1 MVYMHCPIFEVLL
14 KIHSIFFILCETFC
28 IQIIC
33 RVGSLTDMRRASLVL
48 GVWRGRK
55 VKRVLSSGFEW
66 WLRSKMIVRP
76 GYTASS
82 YHSLWCIQH
91 PQPRFSL
98 FQKRKISLGRKIGN
112 PPFKQWHTYSSVEH
126 SWFISLIT
134 IGIQLA
140 QLCVMRLWSPI
151 YWKIGDLVRFDH
163 WLTDKVK

>member
-1 MVYMHCPIFEVLL
+1 MRFSIFEILL
-14 KIHSIFFILCETFC
+14 KMHSIFFILCETFC

-55 VKRVLSSGFEW
+55 MKRVLSSGFEW

-91 PQPRFSL
+91 PQARFSL
-98 FQKRKISLGRKIGN
+98 FQKRNHLLEETLEEQNWIPVSHLSNNNIPILMLLNIHEYWRILELSISMLQKA
-112 PPFKQWHTYSSVEH
+112 K
-126 SWFISLIT
+126 
-134 IGIQLA
+134 
-140 QLCVMRLWSPI
+140 
-151 YWKIGDLVRFDH
+151 D
-163 WLTDKVK
+163 

>member
-55 VKRVLSSGFEW
+55 MKRVLSSGFEW

-82 YHSLWCIQH
+82 HHSLSCIQH
-91 PQPRFSL
+91 PKARFSL
-98 FQKRKISLGRKIGN
+98 FQKRNHLLGETLEEQNWISVSHLSNNNIPILMLLNIHEYWRILEL
-112 PPFKQWHTYSSVEH
+112 S
-126 SWFISLIT
+126 ISML
-134 IGIQLA
+134 QKA
-140 QLCVMRLWSPI
+140 
-151 YWKIGDLVRFDH
+151 KD
-163 WLTDKVK
+163 